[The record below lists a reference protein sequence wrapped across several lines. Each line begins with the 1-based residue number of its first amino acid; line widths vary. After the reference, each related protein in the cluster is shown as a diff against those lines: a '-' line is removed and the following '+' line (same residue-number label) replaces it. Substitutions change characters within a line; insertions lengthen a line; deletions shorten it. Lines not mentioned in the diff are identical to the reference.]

1 MKSTLLKQEHKLA
14 SDISLFS
21 ATALGIGGMMGAG
34 LFSLLGLASTH
45 AGTHIPLAFLIG
57 AFAASFSVYSYAKLG
72 ATFPSSGGAATF
84 TVMGFGPGLISG
96 GLNLF
101 QYIAYLIAAALYAAG
116 FVEYTNTLF
125 GGNLSPVLLKMITVA
140 VIVICSLIN
149 LLGTSLVGKAEMVS
163 IGIVVLSLMVFSAL
177 GIEHASIMNFAMR
190 GGSVEGIAVAAG
202 ILYINF
208 QGFGVVTNSSSAMK
222 SPCKELPLAMFS
234 ALIIVTIAYFVVST
248 AVILL
253 MPLISIQAH
262 SGHVLAVAAEIVA
275 GQFGFFVISVCALLA
290 CAAALNA
297 TIFAASNI
305 AADMADKRDISS
317 ALAHDVL
324 KNKLRALTVSTIGVI
339 VLTLI
344 FPLNDIGQ
352 MASLA
357 FLLVYA
363 VISYGH
369 IRIHQQTGAKPIIL
383 WCAIVINLTLFATLM
398 ISTIQTAPASAIALL
413 VALLASFGIE
423 AFSRF
428 TSLTGNKPKPQN
440 G

>member
-1 MKSTLLKQEHKLA
+1 
-14 SDISLFS
+14 
-21 ATALGIGGMMGAG
+21 MMGAG